1 MSNLGAVGI
10 RLIVVI
16 YLTVSFK
23 TVNMSNANIDSV
35 FSEYVLKAIQGIRNS
50 KRRPDNHIIFDYVT
64 KIFAANADASLIDTP
79 TQILLSNNLTENRS
93 TNKGDSFFVKHT
105 SSDFHE
111 ANYKRKTNNIE
122 TLAQATQTSVLM
134 NHSYVSNDVFC
145 LDYIEFKKYVDDIIN
160 SLNAKNEVLEKSGRN
175 IDQSKL
181 KYLEAEI
188 LKLRKE
194 NTSLKDN
201 NKSKLK
207 IIESFA
213 TCQRKCTIINYE
225 KLHVK
230 PLSYKN
236 RQTRNNWK

>member
-35 FSEYVLKAIQGIRNS
+35 FSEYVLKAIQVIRNS
-50 KRRPDNHIIFDYVT
+50 KLRPDNHIIFDYVT
-64 KIFAANADASLIDTP
+64 KSFAANADASLIDTP
-79 TQILLSNNLTENRS
+79 AQILLSNNLTENRS

-134 NHSYVSNDVFC
+134 NHSYVSNVFC

-160 SLNAKNEVLEKSGRN
+160 SLNAKNEVCEKSGRN

-181 KYLEAEI
+181 KFLEAEI
-188 LKLRKE
+188 LKLRNE

-213 TCQRKCTIINYE
+213 ICQRKCTIINYE